1 MLMLMKRLQIMAFLL
16 KRVKIFEMF
25 FFLDI
30 DYTLTSD
37 PETSDVK
44 ERRFTFYQNNVT
56 QGTVY
61 TKTQLFIASG
71 ETKCESLHARI
82 AVVIYTFFLHR
93 KQFDLERRHNNSKL
107 YLVISQITNEF
118 HYLIS
123 YVNFM

>member
-1 MLMLMKRLQIMAFLL
+1 MSSILNYLYFCVMFL
-16 KRVKIFEMF
+16 
-25 FFLDI
+25 FLDI

-71 ETKCESLHARI
+71 ETKCESFHARI
-82 AVVIYTFFLHR
+82 AVFIFHFST
-93 KQFDLERRHNNSKL
+93 ENNL
-107 YLVISQITNEF
+107 IWEEDIITLN
-118 HYLIS
+118 YIQ
-123 YVNFM
+123 

>member
-1 MLMLMKRLQIMAFLL
+1 MNINFKSSKKNCPLYVDVNEKTSNND
-16 KRVKIFEMF
+16 IFIKTSLNF
-25 FFLDI
+25 CNVLFLDI

-82 AVVIYTFFLHR
+82 AVVIFPFFTQ
-93 KQFDLERRHNNSKL
+93 KT
-107 YLVISQITNEF
+107 I
-118 HYLIS
+118 
-123 YVNFM
+123 

>member
-16 KRVKIFEMF
+16 KRVKILEMF

-82 AVVIYTFFLHR
+82 AVVIFPFFFTQ
-93 KQFDLERRHNNSKL
+93 KT
-107 YLVISQITNEF
+107 I
-118 HYLIS
+118 
-123 YVNFM
+123 

>member
-16 KRVKIFEMF
+16 KRVKIFAMF

-82 AVVIYTFFLHR
+82 AVAIFPFFT
-93 KQFDLERRHNNSKL
+93 ENNWTWKED
-107 YLVISQITNEF
+107 IIT
-118 HYLIS
+118 
-123 YVNFM
+123 

>member
-16 KRVKIFEMF
+16 KRVKIFAMF

-61 TKTQLFIASG
+61 TRTQLFIASG

-82 AVVIYTFFLHR
+82 AVVIFPFFYT
-93 KQFDLERRHNNSKL
+93 ENNLIWKED
-107 YLVISQITNEF
+107 IITQNC
-118 HYLIS
+118 I
-123 YVNFM
+123 